1 MHHLRQQGRAA
12 KPDPSFGASHA
23 MAPLR
28 TAERWKWFCTLPKE
42 FFVVVDAVN
51 AEGPSCPSVTATRQ
65 IEILELEDLEK
76 ECVLARIRLTLV
88 QHDLSTAAVA
98 GKRDA
103 EQPPRSPPRC
113 WSTLSELGRG
123 RSNEF

>member
-1 MHHLRQQGRAA
+1 MVLHLA
-12 KPDPSFGASHA
+12 KGA
-23 MAPLR
+23 
-28 TAERWKWFCTLPKE
+28 F
-42 FFVVVDAVN
+42 FFVVAVN
-51 AEGPSCPSVTATRQ
+51 AEGPSCPSVAATRQ
-65 IEILELEDLEK
+65 IEILELEDLER

-113 WSTLSELGRG
+113 
-123 RSNEF
+123 